1 VMVTFGLSPCTV
13 AVQYFNAPFSAPTFL
28 HSILICFPASYGL
41 QRWPLIHPSPETY
54 LSTVDDVSRQRD
66 SKHSNSN
73 TMMPPP
79 LSLSLFLFLL
89 GCRKGGDS
97 DLSRHSAQK
106 ENGQHGL
113 SKCLN
118 FGQIFRTTT
127 SHSQHDQHGGS
138 WARQKRHFRLVI
150 MPPSEFIS

>member
-1 VMVTFGLSPCTV
+1 MVTFGLSPCTV

-79 LSLSLFLFLL
+79 SLSLSFSSYSAVEKVGILTFQ
-89 GCRKGGDS
+89 GTPPRKKTVS
-97 DLSRHSAQK
+97 MVSPSASTSAKSSAPPPATHSM
-106 ENGQHGL
+106 
-113 SKCLN
+113 
-118 FGQIFRTTT
+118 T
-127 SHSQHDQHGGS
+127 SMGAPGH
-138 WARQKRHFRLVI
+138 ARND
-150 MPPSEFIS
+150 ISAS